1 MENNETAGQQEKEI
15 TLRQILDFFLNNWG
29 WFLISVV
36 LCFGTGYLLTQTMTR
51 MYVSSASIRV
61 DEDYM
66 RDASA
71 DITDFSGGGLFK
83 STSSVDNEVLV
94 LKSRTLMLKVVKNLK
109 AHISY
114 YIDGR
119 LRTQEIYSLLSPVE
133 LVVPDSLKR
142 RFTVQLRLKSDTEY
156 VAQVDD
162 GPSEAHPYGV
172 PVTQDSVTFTVNKR
186 TNFSSYPDASIV
198 VRVANPFKVAQR
210 YATELASAPAS
221 KTTSIIQ
228 LSLTTPVAQKA
239 TDIINGLIDVY
250 NKDAIDD
257 KRRAAQ
263 NTADF
268 IDERLRVVGYELETV
283 DRDVERFKRDNESVD
298 IVSESGIFLNSAS
311 QYEQLSVDV
320 ATQISLVESVGK
332 YVRQYKGQYTL
343 LPTNIGIEDPALNG
357 SIELYNQ
364 MVLQRNRLLA
374 SGDVSQN
381 PVIQEL
387 NAQILNMQSS
397 LEESIRNLHNSLLI
411 RQKSLAAQKK
421 SISNRVRNVPTLEKE
436 GQSIMRQQKIK
447 ESLYLFLLNKREENG
462 LKLASAV
469 PIAKVIDP
477 ASSTGIPVSPKVPVI
492 LLASFLF
499 GLALPVGVL
508 LLIDQLRTSIRGR
521 KDVEAVVKAPIIG
534 EIPSKEEGMSDRIV
548 EKNSR
553 DIVSEAFR
561 IVRTNLDFMMTGEDR
576 KVIMLTSTIPSE
588 GKTFLSMNVAS
599 SLSIAGKRIL
609 LVDLDLRKSTLAKKF
624 GHSTHHKGISNYLAG
639 KENDIRSLI
648 SKGEVEG
655 VDILYAGA
663 IPPNPAELLIS
674 KRLDEAFRT
683 LREDYDYIVV
693 DTSPVGL
700 VADTVISNRVADL
713 TLYTIRV
720 GRSDRRSL
728 ESIQALWVNKTLK
741 NMAIILSDATSS
753 SRYGYG
759 YGYNYGYGYG
769 YHYGYGGQ
777 YGEHGTGNRRKE
789 RLGKKIKRFFRL

>member
-1 MENNETAGQQEKEI
+1 M
-15 TLRQILDFFLNNWG
+15 
-29 WFLISVV
+29 
-36 LCFGTGYLLTQTMTR
+36 
-51 MYVSSASIRV
+51 
-61 DEDYM
+61 
-66 RDASA
+66 
-71 DITDFSGGGLFK
+71 
-83 STSSVDNEVLV
+83 
-94 LKSRTLMLKVVKNLK
+94 
-109 AHISY
+109 
-114 YIDGR
+114 
-119 LRTQEIYSLLSPVE
+119 
-133 LVVPDSLKR
+133 
-142 RFTVQLRLKSDTEY
+142 
-156 VAQVDD
+156 
-162 GPSEAHPYGV
+162 
-172 PVTQDSVTFTVNKR
+172 
-186 TNFSSYPDASIV
+186 
-198 VRVANPFKVAQR
+198 
-210 YATELASAPAS
+210 
-221 KTTSIIQ
+221 
-228 LSLTTPVAQKA
+228 
-239 TDIINGLIDVY
+239 
-250 NKDAIDD
+250 
-257 KRRAAQ
+257 
-263 NTADF
+263 
-268 IDERLRVVGYELETV
+268 
-283 DRDVERFKRDNESVD
+283 
-298 IVSESGIFLNSAS
+298 
-311 QYEQLSVDV
+311 
-320 ATQISLVESVGK
+320 
-332 YVRQYKGQYTL
+332 
-343 LPTNIGIEDPALNG
+343 
-357 SIELYNQ
+357 
-364 MVLQRNRLLA
+364 
-374 SGDVSQN
+374 
-381 PVIQEL
+381 
-387 NAQILNMQSS
+387 
-397 LEESIRNLHNSLLI
+397 
-411 RQKSLAAQKK
+411 
-421 SISNRVRNVPTLEKE
+421 
-436 GQSIMRQQKIK
+436 
-447 ESLYLFLLNKREENG
+447 
-462 LKLASAV
+462 
-469 PIAKVIDP
+469 
-477 ASSTGIPVSPKVPVI
+477 
-492 LLASFLF
+492 
-499 GLALPVGVL
+499 
-508 LLIDQLRTSIRGR
+508 RGR

-588 GKTFLSMNVAS
+588 GKTFLSMNLAS

-674 KRLDEAFRT
+674 KRLDEAFGT